1 MEPTVMTVLPGSE
14 MMKANNELIPERI
27 RIRKDFLEDLENA
40 SKILHSKDWLDIWI
54 FARSVISS
62 RESSI
67 HFQNLKSKPPMKLLK
82 FESTKKSTK
91 NRTS

>member
-1 MEPTVMTVLPGSE
+1 MEPTVITVLPGSE
-14 MMKANNELIPERI
+14 MMWGNNELIPECI
-27 RIRKDFLEDLENA
+27 RIRKEFLEDLENA
-40 SKILHSKDWLDIWI
+40 SKILHSRDWLDIWT

-67 HFQNLKSKPPMKLLK
+67 HFQSLKSKTPVKLMK

-91 NRTS
+91 N